1 MVRSKNSKAVQL
13 AAVPDQVETV
23 ATPAGGPDFHK
34 IANRPTSHLHNL
46 IHDYIEAN
54 AGLDIPA
61 DTIRQV
67 LALNAEFRRGDEY
80 AAYKAAG
87 GSAAFR
93 AETEKARKVAA
104 LEAKLAKLRGETPAG
119 GRVGVAE
126 VAAAEEVPTE
136 EVEDAEDED
145 ESDDD
150 FEDDEEGDDDTEDDV
165 DF

>member
-67 LALNAEFRRGDEY
+67 LALNAEFRRGSEY

-93 AETEKARKVAA
+93 AETVKAQKVAK
-104 LEAKLAKLRGETPAG
+104 LRAKLAELEGAG
-119 GRVGVAE
+119 AQE
-126 VAAAEEVPTE
+126 VSLEDQVSDLEVTQDEVDAAE
-136 EVEDAEDED
+136 ADE
-145 ESDDD
+145 D
-150 FEDDEEGDDDTEDDV
+150 FEDDESGDDG

>member
-67 LALNAEFRRGDEY
+67 LALNAEFRRGSEY

-93 AETEKARKVAA
+93 AETVKAQKVAK
-104 LEAKLAKLRGETPAG
+104 LRAKLAELEGAG
-119 GRVGVAE
+119 AQE
-126 VAAAEEVPTE
+126 VS
-136 EVEDAEDED
+136 VEDDED
-145 ESDDD
+145 EVTQEEVDAAEADED
-150 FEDDEEGDDDTEDDV
+150 FEDDESGDDG